1 MTEATEQDQ
10 ARDMIKAVYDD
21 GVATIN
27 GRDYTFTKMVHKQR
41 RKVFAFM
48 TKIGEMMNR
57 GDMSFL
63 DWPEFEQVEQVING
77 AVLFN
82 GSALSRLDTHWD
94 HYPEDYVP
102 FISTAMGV
110 ISYPFLSAS
119 HTG

>member
-1 MTEATEQDQ
+1 MTELTQQQQ
-10 ARDMIKAVYDD
+10 AYAMIKAVYDD

-48 TKIGEMMNR
+48 TKVQDMMAR

-63 DWPEFEQVEQVING
+63 DWEEFEKVEQVINNV
-77 AVLFN
+77 VLFN
-82 GSALSRLDTHWD
+82 GSALSKLDTHWES
-94 HYPEDYVP
+94 YAEDYVP
-102 FISTAMGV
+102 FVTTAMGV